1 MTDSEKYD
9 RQLRLWGEDG
19 QARLEKA
26 HVCLINGGAT
36 GTETM
41 KNLVLPGIGAFTIV
55 DGKKVGPED
64 LGNNFFLDSSSLGH
78 SRAVRA
84 TELLRELND
93 RVKGYSVDEDPVAL
107 INTKLE
113 FFEAFTVVVATDLPE
128 APLRKLAA
136 FLYEHNIP
144 IIVPRSYGFVGYLRI
159 STPEHTII
167 ESKPDNPAD
176 DLRLYTPFAELQAYA
191 DTIKLEGLDSAHHS
205 HIPYVVV
212 LIKALQK
219 WRSEHDGKAPESRAD
234 KDAFKKLIIS
244 MSFDI
249 FKEENFNEANKA
261 ALKAWTPPRIPE
273 DVQNIL
279 RDEKAAAN
287 YTHQQH
293 LGSSRDGKI
302 DEFWVLAGALREFVE
317 HEGKGDLPLSGAIP
331 DMASDTTGYITLQ
344 RIYHEKA
351 ASDIA
356 AVAARA
362 DDILTKL
369 GRPSAIS
376 PDTVKKFCKNARFLR
391 LIRFRSLEQEFAPE
405 TARVSKLASELENP
419 ENNLSFYVL
428 LRAVDRFYATHNRY
442 PGFFDDKLELETDIA
457 TLKSFVNSVLSELS
471 LPASSVKDEPI
482 HEMCR
487 FGASEMHNIAAF
499 VGGVASQEIIK
510 LITHQYTPLD
520 NTFIYNGMNSTTTT
534 IAL

>member
-1 MTDSEKYD
+1 VYYIIHMTDSEKYD

-36 GTETM
+36 GSETL

-64 LGNNFFLDSSSLGH
+64 LGNNFFLDAQSQGH
-78 SRAVRA
+78 SRAVRV

-113 FFEAFTVVVATDLPE
+113 FFDTFTIVVACDMPE
-128 APLRKLAA
+128 GALRKLAA
-136 FLYEHNIP
+136 HLYERNIP
-144 IIVPRSYGFVGYLRI
+144 LVIPRSYGFIGYLRI
-159 STPEHTII
+159 ATPEHTII
-167 ESKPDNPAD
+167 ESKPDNPTD
-176 DLRLYTPFAELQAYA
+176 DLRIFSPFAELQAYA
-191 DTIKLEGLDSAHHS
+191 DSVQLEGMDSAHHS
-205 HIPYVVV
+205 HVPYVVI
-212 LIKALQK
+212 LIKALNK
-219 WRSEHDGKAPESRAD
+219 WRSEHDGKAPETRAD
-234 KDAFKKLIIS
+234 KDAFKKLITS

-249 FKEENFNEANKA
+249 SKEENFAEAHKA
-261 ALKAWTPPRIPE
+261 ALKAWTPPSIPD
-273 DVQNIL
+273 DVQTIL
-279 RDEKAAAN
+279 RDEKAS
-287 YTHQQH
+287 
-293 LGSSRDGKI
+293 GSIPAREAKV
-302 DEFWVLAGALREFVE
+302 DEFWVLATALREFVE

-331 DMASDTTGYITLQ
+331 DMASDTTGYIAVQ
-344 RIYHEKA
+344 RLYHEKA

-356 AVAARA
+356 AISGRVE
-362 DDILTKL
+362 DILTKL
-369 GRPSAIS
+369 GRPSSIS
-376 PDTVKKFCKNARFLR
+376 PDTIKKFCKNARFLKVLR
-391 LIRFRSLEQEFAPE
+391 YRSLEQEYTPE
-405 TARVSKLASELENP
+405 TAQVSKLASELEAP
-419 ENNLSFYVL
+419 ENNLSYYVL

-499 VGGVASQEIIK
+499 IGGVASQEIIK
-510 LITHQYTPLD
+510 LITHQYTPL
-520 NTFIYNGMNSTTTT
+520 NNSFIFNGINSTTTT

>member
-36 GTETM
+36 GTESL

-64 LGNNFFLDSSSLGH
+64 LGNNFFLDSSSLGN

-93 RVKGYSVDEDPVAL
+93 RVKGYSVEEDPVAL

-113 FFEAFTVVVATDLPE
+113 FFETFTVVVATDLPE
-128 APLRKLAA
+128 APLRKLAG
-136 FLYEHNIP
+136 FLYEKSIP
-144 IIVPRSYGFVGYLRI
+144 LVVPRSYGFIGSIRI
-159 STPEHTII
+159 STPEHTIV
-167 ESKPDNPAD
+167 ESKPDNPTD
-176 DLRLYTPFAELQAYA
+176 DLRLYNPFPELQKYA
-191 DTIKLEGLDSAHHS
+191 DSVELEGLDSAKHS
-205 HIPYVVV
+205 HIPYVVI

-234 KDAFKKLIIS
+234 KDGFKKLIAS
-244 MSFDI
+244 MSRDI
-249 FKEENFNEANKA
+249 STQENFGEANKA
-261 ALKAWTPPRIPE
+261 ALKAWTPSRIPD
-273 DVQNIL
+273 DVQTIIK
-279 RDEKAAAN
+279 DEKAIN
-287 YTHQQH
+287 PK
-293 LGSSRDGKI
+293 G
-302 DEFWVLAGALREFVE
+302 DEFWVLAAALREFVE
-317 HEGKGDLPLSGAIP
+317 HEGKGELPLSGAIP
-331 DMASDTTGYITLQ
+331 DMTADTTGYITLQ

-351 ASDIA
+351 ANDIG
-356 AVAARA
+356 AVAGRV
-362 DDILTKL
+362 DDILAKL
-369 GRPSAIS
+369 GRPSSFS
-376 PDTVKKFCKNARFLR
+376 PDTIKKFCKNARFLKVVR
-391 LIRFRSLEQEFAPE
+391 YRSLEQEYTPE
-405 TARVSKLASELENP
+405 TAQISRYASELEAP
-419 ENNLSFYVL
+419 ENNLSFYIL
-428 LRAVDRFYATHNRY
+428 LRAVDRFYSTHSRY
-442 PGFFDDKLELETDIA
+442 PGYFDDKLEMETDIA
-457 TLKSFVNSVLSELS
+457 SLKTSVNAVLGELS

-499 VGGVASQEIIK
+499 IGGVASQEIIK
-510 LITHQYTPLD
+510 LITHQYTPLN

-534 IAL
+534 VQL